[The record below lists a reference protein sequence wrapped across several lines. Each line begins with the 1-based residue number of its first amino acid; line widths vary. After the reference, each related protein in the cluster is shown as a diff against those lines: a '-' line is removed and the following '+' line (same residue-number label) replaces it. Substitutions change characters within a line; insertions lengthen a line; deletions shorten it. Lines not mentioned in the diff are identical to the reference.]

1 MLPDLP
7 DLGLLAITLLG
18 VAGLGLLCL
27 ALMVAGGLM
36 LARTLA
42 ERRLSGVQ
50 TGRGAPRERA
60 DKADRQAA

>member
-18 VAGLGLLCL
+18 IAGLSLLCL
-27 ALMVAGGLM
+27 ALMTAGGLM

-42 ERRLSGVQ
+42 ERRLSRVQ
-50 TGRGAPRERA
+50 AGHGTPRQRA
-60 DKADRQAA
+60 DS